1 MQATLTNSVTNF
13 TKYYPQIDVITSKMY
28 LQFELDTSDLQD
40 GEYILRVFDDDN
52 MVINEELVKLGEFT
66 QNKVEYKVEKK
77 FIQYGKK

>member
-1 MQATLTNSVTNF
+1 MQATLTNITTNF

-52 MVINEELVKLGEFT
+52 MVINEELVKIGEYT
-66 QNKVEYKVEKK
+66 QNKVEYKVDKK
-77 FIQYGKK
+77 FIQYGK